1 MHCKFYNFTDLLP
14 LPNYSIFLTVLV
26 LSYKN
31 HALDE
36 FLIDVIKL
44 SKVSNLSIEDKGNL
58 IRAGKPER
66 LEELQKYSEK

>member
-1 MHCKFYNFTDLLP
+1 MCTANFTDLFP
-14 LPNYSIFLTVLV
+14 PTNSSFFYAVLV

-44 SKVSNLSIEDKGNL
+44 SKVSNLRIEGIGNL